1 MTSAG
6 LCAIGLDELIDYFVG
21 ELAEERAQRVEE
33 HVFTCEKCARSFEN
47 VDLLRRAL
55 EDTVR
60 CAEIGCNVGSRF
72 LERAVRDGLSL
83 KEYLI
88 PEGGTVTCH
97 AGPDDFV
104 VVRLSGDFDSFEEL
118 ALGVDVEDLEAATT
132 TQLPERTVVVDRDL
146 DQVLLVFPG
155 KLVRTYPRSRWT
167 LRLTGHG
174 SSGPAVHGPFVMD
187 HHP

>member
-1 MTSAG
+1 MTSPD
-6 LCAIGLDELIDYFVG
+6 LCPVGLDELIDYFVG
-21 ELAEERAQRVEE
+21 ELLPAEACRIEE
-33 HVFTCEKCARSFEN
+33 HVFSCRRCAEAFESL
-47 VDLLRRAL
+47 DALKRAL
-55 EDTVR
+55 EETVR
-60 CAEIGCNVGSRF
+60 CAEIGCNVGSTF

-88 PEGGTVTCH
+88 PEGATVTCH
-97 AGPDDFV
+97 AGPDDLV
-104 VVRLSGDFDSFEEL
+104 VVRLGGSFANFEEL
-118 ALGVDVEDLEAATT
+118 ELGVDFEDLETATT
-132 TQLPERTVVVDRDL
+132 TQLPGRTVVVDREL

-174 SSGPAVHGPFVMD
+174 PAGPAAHGPFVMD